1 MSEDEKHEQNLER
14 FARIEARIKF
24 LERLVWG
31 LYGFGGAFI
40 IALVMR

>member
-1 MSEDEKHEQNLER
+1 MSDDERHEQNLAR
-14 FARIEARIKF
+14 FARLEARIKF

-40 IALVMR
+40 IALFMH